1 MSTAPPV
8 LLFDGDCAFCTTCI
22 NWMQRHIRR
31 LDATVPYQHA
41 DLGSLGVSADE
52 CERAVQW
59 VGADGTVVSAHLA
72 IAQVLVGAGKGWAV
86 IGRAVRLPGMRQLSG
101 VVYRWISRNRH
112 RLPGGT
118 PACSL
123 DAHRSPDAR

>member
-1 MSTAPPV
+1 MSVAPV
-8 LLFDGDCAFCTTCI
+8 LLFDGDCGFCTTCV
-22 NWMQRHIRR
+22 NWGRRHIRR
-31 LDATVPYQHA
+31 LGATLPYQHA
-41 DLGSLGVSADE
+41 DLGSLGISADQ

-59 VGADGTVVSAHLA
+59 VGADGTVLSAHLA
-72 IAQVLVGAGKGWAV
+72 IAQTLADAGKGWAV
-86 IGRAVRLPGMRQLSG
+86 VGRAIRLPGLRQISG

-118 PACSL
+118 PACDL